1 MGFEKD
7 VKLIGKR
14 FEVANIGHVI
24 AEKHWQFWISGSFC
38 CSSFVSLSQNKKKAE
53 LIKAKMTGSSL
64 VIAKQWVERFS
75 KLQI

>member
-24 AEKHWQFWISGSFC
+24 AKLKSIDNSGLVAVS
-38 CSSFVSLSQNKKKAE
+38 VVRPMWSLSQNKK
-53 LIKAKMTGSSL
+53 SRVDQS
-64 VIAKQWVERFS
+64 
-75 KLQI
+75 